1 MKDLFLN
8 EERFLFLYLKIL
20 ATTTLM
26 SQSVHKD
33 IEFTPSSSV
42 CLCDEQ
48 IQFMHFDA
56 HA

>member
-8 EERFLFLYLKIL
+8 EERFLFLYLKIP